1 MPIDLN
7 DLENRLWA
15 TADQLWANTGLKP
28 SEFSNPVLGLIF
40 LRYAEK
46 RFHEAEAK
54 LVAGGLPVAE
64 IEKFD
69 YQAEGALYLPETAR
83 FSYLLD
89 LAEGQDIG
97 KAINEAMAAVEA
109 ENEEL
114 KGVLPRS
121 YGKVEN
127 KVLVELLRLL
137 SGLGEIEGDAFGKI
151 YEYFLGKFALAEGQ
165 KGGEFFTPTSIVKLI
180 VEIIEPFHGRIFD
193 PACGSGGMF
202 VQSALFVGR
211 HRKRAADELTVFG
224 AEKADDT
231 VKLAKMNLAVHGLSG
246 DIREANTYYE
256 DPHKAL
262 GRFDFVMANP
272 PFNVSGVDKE
282 RVKDD
287 PRFPFG
293 MPTTDNANYLWIQLF
308 YSALNDTGR
317 AGFVMAN
324 SAGDARGAELEV
336 RKKLIRS
343 GGVDVMVSVGP
354 NFFYTVT
361 LPCTLWFFDKGKTA
375 LPPSYPPGEKVGVR
389 AQNTVLFIDA
399 RGIYRQVNRAIR
411 DFLPEQIEFLA
422 NIVRLYRGK
431 PVETEAGSVE
441 MLSQHFPEGSYRDIA
456 GVCKVAILT
465 EIEAQ
470 GWSLNPGRYV
480 GLADRPIE
488 DFDFTEKLEELSE
501 ELEVLNAEAR
511 ELETEIA
518 STLPNILDRVML
530 P

>member
-1 MPIDLN
+1 MSVDLN
-7 DLENRLWA
+7 QIENRLWA
-15 TADQLWANTGLKP
+15 AADQLWANTGLKP

-54 LVAGGLPVAE
+54 LMEKGLDASE

-69 YQAEGALYLPETAR
+69 YQADGALYLPDNAR

-89 LAEGQDIG
+89 LAEGHDLG
-97 KAINEAMAAVEA
+97 KAVNEAMAAVEA

-121 YGKVEN
+121 YGKLPN
-127 KVLVELLRLL
+127 AVLVELLRLL
-137 SGLGEIEGDAFGKI
+137 NGLEEIEGDAFGKI

-165 KGGEFFTPTSIVKLI
+165 KGGVFYTPTSIVKLI
-180 VEIIEPFHGRIFD
+180 VEIIEPYHGKIFD

-202 VQSALFVGR
+202 VQSAEFVSR
-211 HRKRAADELTVFG
+211 HKKRAAEELTVFG
-224 AEKADDT
+224 AEKANDT

-246 DIREANTYYE
+246 DIRESNTYYE

-262 GRFDFVMANP
+262 GKFDFVMANP
-272 PFNVSGVDKE
+272 PFNVSGVDKA

-293 MPTTDNANYLWIQLF
+293 IPTTDNANYLWIQLF
-308 YSALNDTGR
+308 YTALNERGR

-324 SAGDARGAELEV
+324 SAGDARGMELEI
-336 RKKLIRS
+336 RKKLIQT
-343 GGVDVMVSVGP
+343 GGVDVIVSVGP

-361 LPCTLWFFDKGKTA
+361 LPCTLWFFDKAKAKGDRKD
-375 LPPSYPPGEKVGVR
+375 E
-389 AQNTVLFIDA
+389 VLFIDA
-399 RGIYRQVNRAIR
+399 RGFYRQVSRAIR
-411 DFLPEQIEFLA
+411 DFLPEQIELMA
-422 NIVRLYRGK
+422 NIVRLWRGEEA
-431 PVETEAGSVE
+431 ETEAGSQE
-441 MLSQHFPEGSYRDIA
+441 ALGQQFPEGVYRNIA
-456 GVCKVAILT
+456 GVCKAVTLA

-480 GLADRPIE
+480 GVGDRAAE
-488 DFDFTEKLEELSE
+488 DIDFFERLEELGERLESLNSE
-501 ELEVLNAEAR
+501 ASVLERNISEMILGVLSA
-511 ELETEIA
+511 TK
-518 STLPNILDRVML
+518 
-530 P
+530 